1 MFLLGFESCLL
12 LSGNKKENMSERK
25 QKNRLLL
32 TLSVLLFLSGI
43 FLPELIGFLSSDY
56 NSMSHYISELGAV
69 GAEYSKI
76 INYFGFLPIA
86 FSALI
91 ITLLLQ
97 SKFSNTRLSRVG
109 FLLVGIGY
117 FIAYFGA
124 FIFPCDFGCPSE
136 GSFSQNMH
144 MILGLISYL
153 ITPVGLILL
162 GIGLRK
168 EPMIIH
174 SLASF
179 VATFI
184 FLLGFFMML
193 NPSQIDL
200 LGFWQRLADYTVF
213 ALLIFLSLNLKEQ
226 TKYE

>member
-1 MFLLGFESCLL
+1 
-12 LSGNKKENMSERK
+12 MSERK
-25 QKNRLLL
+25 QENKLLL
-32 TLSVLLFLSGI
+32 ILSVLLFLSGVL
-43 FLPELIGFLSSDY
+43 LPEFIGFLSSDY
-56 NSMSHYISELGAV
+56 NSISNYLSELGAV
-69 GAEYSKI
+69 GAEYSRVV
-76 INYFGFLPIA
+76 NYFGFLPTA
-86 FSALI
+86 FSVLF

-97 SKFSNTRLSRVG
+97 SNFSNTRLSRAG

-117 FIAYFGA
+117 FIGYFGA

-153 ITPVGLILL
+153 IALVGLILL

-168 EPMIIH
+168 DPMIIH

-179 VATFI
+179 IATFI

-200 LGFWQRLADYTVF
+200 LGFWQRLIDYTVF
-213 ALLIFLSLNLKEQ
+213 LLLIFLSLNLKEQ
-226 TKYE
+226 T

>member
-1 MFLLGFESCLL
+1 
-12 LSGNKKENMSERK
+12 MSERK

-69 GAEYSKI
+69 GAEYSII

-86 FSALI
+86 FSVLI

-97 SKFSNTRLSRVG
+97 SKFSNIRFSRVG

>member
-1 MFLLGFESCLL
+1 
-12 LSGNKKENMSERK
+12 MSERK
-25 QKNRLLL
+25 QENKLLL
-32 TLSVLLFLSGI
+32 ILSVLLFLSGVL
-43 FLPELIGFLSSDY
+43 LPEFIGFLSSDY
-56 NSMSHYISELGAV
+56 DSISNYLSELGAV
-69 GAEYSKI
+69 GAEYSRVV
-76 INYFGFLPIA
+76 NYFGFLPTA
-86 FSALI
+86 FSVLF

-97 SKFSNTRLSRVG
+97 SNFSNTRLSRAG

-117 FIAYFGA
+117 FIGYFGA

-153 ITPVGLILL
+153 IAPVGLILL

-168 EPMIIH
+168 DPMIIH

-179 VATFI
+179 IATFI

-200 LGFWQRLADYTVF
+200 LGFWQRLIDYTVF
-213 ALLIFLSLNLKEQ
+213 LLLIFLSLNLKEQ
-226 TKYE
+226 T

>member
-1 MFLLGFESCLL
+1 M
-12 LSGNKKENMSERK
+12 SGEQINSK
-25 QKNRLLL
+25 
-32 TLSVLLFLSGI
+32 SVLLKTMCLTLFISGI
-43 FLPELIGFLSSDY
+43 ILTELISFLRSDY
-56 NSMSHYISELGAV
+56 NLINHFISELGAA
-69 GAEYSKI
+69 GAEYSRI
-76 INYFGFLPIA
+76 INYFGFVPTA

-97 SKFSNTRLSRVG
+97 SKFSNTRLSRAG
-109 FLLVGIGY
+109 FLLVGSGVFIG
-117 FIAYFGA
+117 YFGA

-200 LGFWQRLADYTVF
+200 LGLWQRLADYTVF
-213 ALLIFLSLNLKEQ
+213 IFLIFMSLFVKGESR
-226 TKYE
+226 

>member
-1 MFLLGFESCLL
+1 
-12 LSGNKKENMSERK
+12 MSERK
-25 QKNRLLL
+25 QESRLLL
-32 TLSVLLFLSGI
+32 ILSILLFLSGI
-43 FLPELIGFLSSDY
+43 LLPELIGFLSSDY

-69 GAEYSKI
+69 GAEYSRI
-76 INYFGFLPIA
+76 INYFGFLPVS

-213 ALLIFLSLNLKEQ
+213 ALLIFLSLNLKEAI
-226 TKYE
+226 KIIE

>member
-1 MFLLGFESCLL
+1 M
-12 LSGNKKENMSERK
+12 SGNKKENMSERK

-226 TKYE
+226 TKYV

>member
-1 MFLLGFESCLL
+1 
-12 LSGNKKENMSERK
+12 MSERK
-25 QKNRLLL
+25 QENKLLL
-32 TLSVLLFLSGI
+32 ILWVLLFLSGVL
-43 FLPELIGFLSSDY
+43 LPEFIGFLSSDY
-56 NSMSHYISELGAV
+56 NSISNYLSELGAV
-69 GAEYSKI
+69 GAEYSRVV
-76 INYFGFLPIA
+76 NYFGFLPTA
-86 FSALI
+86 FSVLF

-97 SKFSNTRLSRVG
+97 SNFSNTRLSRAG

-117 FIAYFGA
+117 FIGYFGA

-153 ITPVGLILL
+153 IALVGLILL

-168 EPMIIH
+168 DPMIIH

-179 VATFI
+179 IATFI

-200 LGFWQRLADYTVF
+200 LGFWQRLIDYTVF
-213 ALLIFLSLNLKEQ
+213 LLLIFLSLNLKEQ
-226 TKYE
+226 T

>member
-1 MFLLGFESCLL
+1 
-12 LSGNKKENMSERK
+12 MSERK
-25 QKNRLLL
+25 QENKLLL
-32 TLSVLLFLSGI
+32 ILSVLLFLSGVL
-43 FLPELIGFLSSDY
+43 LPEFIGFLSSDY
-56 NSMSHYISELGAV
+56 NSISNYLSELGAV
-69 GAEYSKI
+69 GAEYSRVV
-76 INYFGFLPIA
+76 NYFGFLPTA
-86 FSALI
+86 FSVLF

-97 SKFSNTRLSRVG
+97 SNFSNTRLSRAG

-117 FIAYFGA
+117 FIGYFGA

-153 ITPVGLILL
+153 IAPVGLILL

-168 EPMIIH
+168 DPMIIH
-174 SLASF
+174 SLVSF
-179 VATFI
+179 IATFI

-200 LGFWQRLADYTVF
+200 LGFWQRLIDYTVF
-213 ALLIFLSLNLKEQ
+213 LLLIFLSLNLKEQ
-226 TKYE
+226 T

>member
-1 MFLLGFESCLL
+1 
-12 LSGNKKENMSERK
+12 MSERK
-25 QKNRLLL
+25 QENKLLL
-32 TLSVLLFLSGI
+32 ILSVLLFLSGVL
-43 FLPELIGFLSSDY
+43 LPEFIGFLSSDY
-56 NSMSHYISELGAV
+56 DSISNYLSELGAV
-69 GAEYSKI
+69 GAEYSRVV
-76 INYFGFLPIA
+76 NYFGFLPTA
-86 FSALI
+86 FSVLF
-91 ITLLLQ
+91 ITLILQ
-97 SKFSNTRLSRVG
+97 SNFSNTRLSRAG

-117 FIAYFGA
+117 FIGYFGA

-153 ITPVGLILL
+153 IAPVGLILL

-168 EPMIIH
+168 DPMIIH

-179 VATFI
+179 IATFI

-200 LGFWQRLADYTVF
+200 LGFWQRLIDYTVF
-213 ALLIFLSLNLKEQ
+213 VLLIFLSLNLKEQ
-226 TKYE
+226 T

>member
-1 MFLLGFESCLL
+1 MNS
-12 LSGNKKENMSERK
+12 K
-25 QKNRLLL
+25 
-32 TLSVLLFLSGI
+32 SVLLRTMCLTLFLSSI
-43 FLPELIGFLSSDY
+43 ILTELIGFLRSDY
-56 NSMSHYISELGAV
+56 NLINHFISELGAA
-69 GAEYSKI
+69 GAEYSRI
-76 INYFGFLPIA
+76 INYFGFVPTA

-200 LGFWQRLADYTVF
+200 LGFWQRLADYTIF
-213 ALLIFLSLNLKEQ
+213 SLLIFLSLNLKKQ
-226 TKYE
+226 T

>member
-1 MFLLGFESCLL
+1 
-12 LSGNKKENMSERK
+12 MSERK
-25 QKNRLLL
+25 QENKLLL
-32 TLSVLLFLSGI
+32 ILLVLLFLSGVL
-43 FLPELIGFLSSDY
+43 LPEFIGFLSSDY
-56 NSMSHYISELGAV
+56 DSISNYLSELGAV
-69 GAEYSKI
+69 GAEYSRVV
-76 INYFGFLPIA
+76 NYFGFLPTA
-86 FSALI
+86 FSVLF

-97 SKFSNTRLSRVG
+97 SNFSNTRLSRAG

-117 FIAYFGA
+117 FIGYFGA

-153 ITPVGLILL
+153 IAPVGLILL

-168 EPMIIH
+168 DPMIIH

-179 VATFI
+179 IATFI

-200 LGFWQRLADYTVF
+200 LGFWQRLIDYTVF
-213 ALLIFLSLNLKEQ
+213 VLLIFLSLNLKEQ
-226 TKYE
+226 T

>member
-1 MFLLGFESCLL
+1 M
-12 LSGNKKENMSERK
+12 SGNKKENMSERK

>member
-1 MFLLGFESCLL
+1 
-12 LSGNKKENMSERK
+12 MSERK
-25 QKNRLLL
+25 QENKLLL
-32 TLSVLLFLSGI
+32 ILSVLLFLSGVL
-43 FLPELIGFLSSDY
+43 LPEFIGFLSSDY
-56 NSMSHYISELGAV
+56 DSISNYLSELGAV
-69 GAEYSKI
+69 GAEYSRVV
-76 INYFGFLPIA
+76 NYFGFLPTA
-86 FSALI
+86 FSVLF

-97 SKFSNTRLSRVG
+97 SNFSNTRLSRAG

-117 FIAYFGA
+117 FIGYFGA

-153 ITPVGLILL
+153 IAPVGLILL

-168 EPMIIH
+168 DPMIIH

-179 VATFI
+179 IATFI

-200 LGFWQRLADYTVF
+200 LGFWQRLIDYTVF
-213 ALLIFLSLNLKEQ
+213 VLLIFLSLNLKEQ
-226 TKYE
+226 T